1 MKYVGLQTSS
11 GQPTKPSKSRT
22 KSRPDSSK
30 NRSSAPKKKREK
42 SQSKTHPENKPD
54 KQEVRLVFMSNRLLF
69 KSDIFI
75 IRLIFEMITYELA
88 HILRYYT
95 TENLQIVTYKII
107 RYFSP
112 VEIP

>member
-11 GQPTKPSKSRT
+11 GQPTKTSKSRT

-54 KQEVRLVFMSNRLLF
+54 KQEVRLVFMSNRLLL
-69 KSDIFI
+69 KSNLFLIS
-75 IRLIFEMITYELA
+75 LIFGTVTYHMSL
-88 HILRYYT
+88 ILRYYT
-95 TENLQIVTYKII
+95 T
-107 RYFSP
+107 
-112 VEIP
+112 